1 MRAYADRAALSLE
14 TIGERV
20 RLQVL
25 ARLAPHQIRVPAGW
39 RPRTAF
45 DRHLAALME
54 AGGCDVTGDTRRR

>member
-1 MRAYADRAALSLE
+1 MRGYADRAALSLE

-25 ARLAPHQIRVPAGW
+25 ARLAPHKIRVPAKW
-39 RPRTAF
+39 QPWTVF
-45 DRHLAALME
+45 DRHMAELME